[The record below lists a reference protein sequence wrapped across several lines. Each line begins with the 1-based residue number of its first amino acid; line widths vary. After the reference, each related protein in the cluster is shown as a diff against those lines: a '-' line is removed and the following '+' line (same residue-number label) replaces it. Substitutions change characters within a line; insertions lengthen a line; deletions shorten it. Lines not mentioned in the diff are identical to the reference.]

1 MPYMPYMPPQVNGL
15 ASLRYVES
23 PALVVMREAA
33 LTLEAADMDP
43 QALASI
49 VNAFARPHVMQ
60 ALETLPL
67 FEHMATQ
74 ALLICHMPYLP
85 YICHMPYLPY
95 MSYAL
100 SDTWRRRRWRSRR
113 RPTTRRRWR

>member
-1 MPYMPYMPPQVNGL
+1 MPYMSYMPYMPPQVNGL

-74 ALLICHMPYLP
+74 ALLIR
-85 YICHMPYLPY
+85 HMPYLPY

-100 SDTWRRRRWRSRR
+100 SALYM
-113 RPTTRRRWR
+113 

>member
-1 MPYMPYMPPQVNGL
+1 MPYMPYMPYMPPQVNGL

-33 LTLEAADMDP
+33 LTLDAADMDP

-74 ALLICHMPYLP
+74 ALLIR
-85 YICHMPYLPY
+85 HMPYLPY

-113 RPTTRRRWR
+113 RPTTRRPWR